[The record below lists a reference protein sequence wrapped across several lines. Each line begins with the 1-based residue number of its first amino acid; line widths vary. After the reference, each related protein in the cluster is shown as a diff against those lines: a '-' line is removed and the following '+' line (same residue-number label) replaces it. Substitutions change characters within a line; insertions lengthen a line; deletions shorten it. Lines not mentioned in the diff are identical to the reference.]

1 MEPCDQPVLSVALF
15 PLPDVVLFPCAIL
28 PLHIFEQR
36 YRVMTAEA
44 LADQRLLAMALLK
57 PGWETDYDQAPA
69 IEPVVCVGQILNF
82 EKLPDGRY
90 HLLLQGQARARIL
103 EETGVRPFRTARV
116 EVFAPSAAEID
127 LVNQR
132 ERLMELVRSLPQ
144 TAQRTQLHR
153 IVASPLSTS
162 DVADLL
168 AFNFVQDVA
177 SKQSLLAEKDV
188 TRRISRLIEIL
199 QATWQPLLGR
209 SVGGLH
215 LN

>member
-1 MEPCDQPVLSVALF
+1 
-15 PLPDVVLFPCAIL
+15 
-28 PLHIFEQR
+28 
-36 YRVMTAEA
+36 
-44 LADQRLLAMALLK
+44 
-57 PGWETDYDQAPA
+57 
-69 IEPVVCVGQILNF
+69 
-82 EKLPDGRY
+82 
-90 HLLLQGQARARIL
+90 
-103 EETGVRPFRTARV
+103 
-116 EVFAPSAAEID
+116 
-127 LVNQR
+127 
-132 ERLMELVRSLPQ
+132 
-144 TAQRTQLHR
+144 LHR